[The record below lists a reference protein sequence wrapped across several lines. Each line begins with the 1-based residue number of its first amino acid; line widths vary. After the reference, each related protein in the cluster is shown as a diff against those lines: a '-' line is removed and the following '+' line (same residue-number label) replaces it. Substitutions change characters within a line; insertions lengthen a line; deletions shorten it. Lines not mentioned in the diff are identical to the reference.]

1 MGTVRSFLRRWQSLL
16 PLVLVALL
24 AASAACRPAATT
36 PSSTSAG
43 PAAVSATPKPA
54 HLNYA
59 LVGAQSWTSA
69 PDIVAQAKGFY
80 AAENLTVDFVVTGQ
94 SASACQQVLAK
105 AAEIGACSIG
115 DMIQAVESSGA
126 PLIQFYGE
134 YAAPLNYSIMTKPTV
149 KTWADLKG
157 KTIMVGGPKDNTVY
171 FFRVMARANG
181 LKDND
186 YDFEYAGASSAR
198 FAALKAGAVDG
209 SILTDPYDAQA
220 EQSGDFKLDTLV
232 PKYVNAGNYGYVI
245 AAARKDWAKDNPDVL
260 SRFIRAEL
268 RAVNWV
274 YDPANKAE
282 LFSLVGPKANIAQ
295 ADLER
300 LYQRDVVASK
310 FWSTDG
316 KITDSGVQGV
326 LDSLVDVGSLN
337 KPTPPPSKYYDLT
350 YDNAALKSMAR

>member
-1 MGTVRSFLRRWQSLL
+1 MKNRLNLIQAVLV
-16 PLVLVALL
+16 PLVVGAVAMT
-24 AASAACRPAATT
+24 ACRSSAGAP
-36 PSSTSAG
+36 STSTAG
-43 PAAVSATPKPA
+43 QAASATPKPA
-54 HLNYA
+54 HLTYA
-59 LVGAQSWTSA
+59 LVGPQSWTST

-80 AAENLTVDFVVTGQ
+80 AAENLTVDFVVSGQ
-94 SASACQQVLAK
+94 SAAACQQVLAK
-105 AAEIGACSIG
+105 AAEVGACSIG
-115 DMIQAVESSGA
+115 DMIQAIESSGA
-126 PLIQFYGE
+126 PLIQVFGQ
-134 YAAPLNYSIMTKPTV
+134 YAAPLNYSIMTKPNI
-149 KTWADLKG
+149 KSWSDLKG

-181 LKDND
+181 LKDSD

-209 SILTDPYDAQA
+209 AILTDPYDAQA
-220 EQSGDFKLDTLV
+220 EQSGEFKLDTLV
-232 PKYVNAGNYGYVI
+232 PKYVNASNYGYVI
-245 AAARKDWAKDNPDVL
+245 LAVRKDWAQANADVL

-268 RAVNWV
+268 KGANWI

-295 ADLER
+295 PDLER

-316 KITDSGVQGV
+316 KITDAGVQGV

-337 KPTPPPSKYYDLT
+337 KPTPPPSKYYDMA
-350 YDNAALKSMAR
+350 YVNAALKSAGR